1 MKNKRG
7 FILLESVLAL
17 MFVMLIGICA
27 LRLVASAGEVYARG
41 QSLSVGVQL
50 AIQEAHGLATTAERY
65 SIRRQSMEQQLA
77 AGISIRKTL
86 IGVYDEQRSVYILSL
101 LVYE

>member
-17 MFVMLIGICA
+17 MFVMLLGICA

-41 QSLSVGVQL
+41 QSLNVGVQL
-50 AIQEAHGLATTAERY
+50 AIQEVHGLSTTAERY